1 MDYTG
6 VTPEED
12 GDTHDGGILHEG
24 KEGDINI
31 SGGVINLTGEVAKI
45 ERGGFDSSWVYKK
58 MAPV

>member
-31 SGGVINLTGEVAKI
+31 SGGVINLTGEAAKSNAAALTVLGYI
-45 ERGGFDSSWVYKK
+45 KK